1 MFNFTKSSLYFFH
14 IFIFHLVVIVTHKT
28 VYASVKSRLTQQ
40 TCPYYGNKR
49 FQNNEQKMRGS
60 IYYQTADLTK
70 VIFVEG
76 AKKEERVDPIHPNFQ
91 CVASFKTMETY
102 RSVWNNFGFYIKQ
115 YWSIKDFEEITGEH
129 VEAYMLFKLE
139 DYPSRSYLSKISS
152 ALGKLEVAL
161 KRYTLKK
168 YGEPRHY
175 DFQMRQLHLTMAKSL
190 NWVYDGYRNRVY
202 TNPYALI
209 ASMTN
214 PLHTIGASIQ
224 LQGGA
229 RAEGICLIKAEQL
242 HGYKIDNIS
251 GKEVGVIETKEKG
264 GKIGDILVN
273 IETYQQIEAIIKRDG
288 KFKINYKAYAEEIRK
303 VCNDHGVPCESSHAF
318 RWTYAQRRVREY
330 QKAGY
335 SYEEALQGVSW
346 EMKHF
351 RSSITEHYLG

>member
-1 MFNFTKSSLYFFH
+1 
-14 IFIFHLVVIVTHKT
+14 
-28 VYASVKSRLTQQ
+28 
-40 TCPYYGNKR
+40 
-49 FQNNEQKMRGS
+49 MRGS
-60 IYYQTADLTK
+60 VDWQTAELVK

-76 AKKEERVDPIHPNFQ
+76 TKKEDRVNPTHSNFL
-91 CVASFKTMETY
+91 CVSSFKTMETY
-102 RSVWNNFGFYIKQ
+102 RSVLNNAGHWMKEFYC
-115 YWSIKDFEEITGEH
+115 IKDFEQITAEH
-129 VEAYMLFKLE
+129 IEAYMLYKIE
-139 DYPSRSYLSKISS
+139 YYPSKQYLAKISA
-152 ALGKLEVAL
+152 ALGKLEIAL
-161 KRYTLKK
+161 KRYTLQK
-168 YGEPRHY
+168 YGVEKHY
-175 DFQMRQLHLTMAKSL
+175 DFQIRQLHLTMAKSL

-224 LQGGA
+224 VQGGS

-242 HGYKIDNIS
+242 HGYRIDNII

-273 IETYQQIEAIIKRDG
+273 IETYQKVEAIIKMDG
-288 KFKINYKAYAEEIRK
+288 KFKINYKAYTEEIRN
-303 VCNDHGVPCESSHAF
+303 VCKKHGVSCESSHGF

-351 RSSITEHYLG
+351 RCSVTEHYLG